1 MERYILLVGV
11 YECFILLIST
21 VLRVLRVLP
30 GEEIDCYTLLM
41 HLPQ

>member
-1 MERYILLVGV
+1 M
-11 YECFILLIST
+11 FLLIST

-41 HLPQ
+41 HLRQ